1 MKRETKREQ
10 SLKIRQWYLR
20 LSVLFALMTLFLLT
34 LTVNNFYQYSRL
46 PLTEEK
52 TVQRD
57 YTFERFKKD
66 DGRYLVYVAEEVKPL
81 ELTSVT
87 MHPALYDA
95 LQDLRRGE
103 ALSCLLLPRASS
115 RASYEIVEL
124 SGEEDSL
131 LTLEKYNQT
140 QKGNLTTGLILSP
153 VLTLLSAGMTAV
165 FCYIY
170 AYRRRKNEKKGALR
184 SG

>member
-20 LSVLFALMTLFLLT
+20 LSVLFALMTLFLLA
-34 LTVNNFYQYSRL
+34 LTINNFHQFSRL
-46 PLTEEK
+46 PLSEEK